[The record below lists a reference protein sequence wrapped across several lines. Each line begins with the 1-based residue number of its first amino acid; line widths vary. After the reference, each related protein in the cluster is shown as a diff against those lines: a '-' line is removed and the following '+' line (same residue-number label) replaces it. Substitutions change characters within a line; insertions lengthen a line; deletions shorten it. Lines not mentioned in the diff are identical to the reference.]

1 VFVKFRYFN
10 KDIRVHG
17 SQIVHYALKFHQ
29 YSYPHAKFI
38 FKWQGSDLHFLID
51 ILKVMISQQLRNS
64 TRTTSRTKIIITHQT
79 YIHIVTRNLLYEHS
93 PWIDE
98 LHLEKM
104 QLLPHTHQASIYTLI
119 IVQDITKPVLVQ
131 FTYFNKDIRVW
142 WTQNSSFYIESPSV
156 F

>member
-1 VFVKFRYFN
+1 LSES
-10 KDIRVHG
+10 DISINISECEDRK
-17 SQIVHYALKFHQ
+17 IVHYALNLHQ
-29 YSYPHAKFI
+29 YSNPHAKLI

-93 PWIDE
+93 AWIDE
-98 LHLEKM
+98 LHFEKM

-119 IVQDITKPVLVQ
+119 IVQDITKPVLVRIR
-131 FTYFNKDIRVW
+131 YFNNYIRVRRS
-142 WTQNSSFYIESPSV
+142 QNSSLCIESPSV
-156 F
+156 L